1 MVTAKR
7 KPKQLGQILLEQGL
21 ADRGASP
28 TERSRSIGTR
38 RSRSGRV
45 LIDLGYIRE
54 RDLVRALAEQVGL
67 EFVDLAEYRIDARR
81 RAARSPRPSCRRYRA
96 LPIGERDGKLL
107 VAMSDPA
114 NVYALDDIRTITG
127 REVRPVVATSN
138 DVEQAIA
145 KFSGHGRPGRGARVG
160 GRRGARRGNRS
171 SPTIEAAV
179 EDAPIVKLVQ
189 AIMTQAV
196 SDRASDVHIEPTE
209 KDVRVR
215 FRVDGVLH
223 EVMHSPKSIQGGLI
237 SRLKVMADLNIA
249 EKRVPQDG
257 RALDPREHRTLDLR
271 LATLPTVFGEKI
283 VIRILDKSNA
293 LLQLSELGFLP
304 ESFERYERSFR
315 KPYGAILV
323 TGPTG
328 SGKSTTLYATLNIV
342 NSVDKHIVTVEDP
355 VEYRLPGVN
364 QMQVNPK
371 AGLTFASALRSILR
385 ADPDII
391 LIGEVRDRETA
402 MIAVESALTGHLVL
416 SSLHTNDAP
425 SAITRLTE
433 MEVET
438 FLVASALDCV
448 VAQRLARKLCE
459 RCKEAY
465 VPEELEL
472 IEAGY
477 PRHDL
482 PRDGEFFR
490 PVGCGSCANT
500 GYRGRVGMYEVM
512 LMSEEIERLTVDRA
526 SSEHREERGHRA
538 RDEDPPRRRP
548 REGAQPGHI
557 HRRDREGGEV
567 MSIPVEE
574 QEIRFR
580 SRSCWRRCSSAGHR
594 TCTSRWEPRRRSG
607 STATSSGS
615 TSTRSSTPRALQGMI
630 YAILPQK
637 MRERFEQELEL
648 DMSYSLAR
656 QGPVPGQRVP
666 ASATRSARPS
676 GSSRTRSSRSTT
688 SGSRASSPTSRG
700 TRAGSS
706 S

>member
-21 ADRGASP
+21 LEQDQLDRALEEHRNTPKSL
-28 TERSRSIGTR
+28 
-38 RSRSGRV
+38 GRV

-67 EFVDLAEYRIDARR
+67 EFVDLTEYRIDPGIATLIPE
-81 RAARSPRPSCRRYRA
+81 AICRRYRA
-96 LPIGERDGKLL
+96 LAIGERDGKLL

-127 REVRPVVATSN
+127 RDVQPVVATAN

-145 KFSGHGRPGRGARVG
+145 KFTGAGDQVEALASEAVEALEREADLSDV
-160 GRRGARRGNRS
+160 
-171 SPTIEAAV
+171 EAAV

-189 AIMTQAV
+189 AIMNQAV
-196 SDRASDVHIEPTE
+196 TDRASDVHIEPTE

-257 RALDPREHRTLDLR
+257 RVSIRVGTKQLDLR

-293 LLQLSELGFLP
+293 LLKLSDLGFQQHA
-304 ESFERYERSFR
+304 FDRYEEAFR

-342 NSVDKHIVTVEDP
+342 NSVDKHIVTIEDP

-364 QMQVNPK
+364 QIQVNPK

-391 LIGEVRDRETA
+391 LIGEIRDRETA

-425 SAITRLTE
+425 SAISRLTE

-438 FLVASALDCV
+438 FLVASAVDVV
-448 VAQRLARKLCE
+448 VAQRLARLLCE
-459 RCKEAY
+459 KCRE
-465 VPEELEL
+465 VHVPNPEELR
-472 IEAGY
+472 EAGIDVS
-477 PRHDL
+477 RHE
-482 PRDGEFFR
+482 GGQFFR
-490 PVGCGSCANT
+490 AVGCTSCSNT
-500 GYRGRVGMYEVM
+500 GYRGRFGLYEVM
-512 LMSEEIERLTVDRA
+512 PMTEEIERLTVERA
-526 SSEHREERGHRA
+526 SSNAIREVA
-538 RDEDPPRRRP
+538 ID
-548 REGAQPGHI
+548 
-557 HRRDREGGEV
+557 
-567 MSIPVEE
+567 
-574 QEIRFR
+574 
-580 SRSCWRRCSSAGHR
+580 
-594 TCTSRWEPRRRSG
+594 
-607 STATSSGS
+607 
-615 TSTRSSTPRALQGMI
+615 QGMRT
-630 YAILPQK
+630 L
-637 MRERFEQELEL
+637 REDGLEKAAAGL
-648 DMSYSLAR
+648 TSIEEIAR
-656 QGPVPGQRVP
+656 VVK
-666 ASATRSARPS
+666 
-676 GSSRTRSSRSTT
+676 
-688 SGSRASSPTSRG
+688 
-700 TRAGSS
+700 
-706 S
+706 

>member
-21 ADRGASP
+21 LEQDQLDRALEEHRNTPKSL
-28 TERSRSIGTR
+28 
-38 RSRSGRV
+38 GRV

-67 EFVDLAEYRIDARR
+67 EFVDLTEYRIDPGIATLIPE
-81 RAARSPRPSCRRYRA
+81 AICRRYRA
-96 LPIGERDGKLL
+96 LAIGERDGKLL

-127 REVRPVVATSN
+127 RDVQPVVATAN

-145 KFSGHGRPGRGARVG
+145 KFTGAGDQVEALASEAVEALEREADLSDV
-160 GRRGARRGNRS
+160 
-171 SPTIEAAV
+171 EAAV

-189 AIMTQAV
+189 AIMNQAV
-196 SDRASDVHIEPTE
+196 TDRASDVHIEPTE

-257 RALDPREHRTLDLR
+257 RVSIRVGTKQLDLR

-293 LLQLSELGFLP
+293 LLKLSDLGFQQHAYD
-304 ESFERYERSFR
+304 RYEEAFR

-342 NSVDKHIVTVEDP
+342 NSVDKHIVTIEDP

-364 QMQVNPK
+364 QIQVNPK

-391 LIGEVRDRETA
+391 LIGEIRDRETA

-425 SAITRLTE
+425 SAISRLTE

-438 FLVASALDCV
+438 FLVASAVDVV
-448 VAQRLARKLCE
+448 VAQRLARLLCE
-459 RCKEAY
+459 KCREPH
-465 VPEELEL
+465 VPTPEELR
-472 IEAGY
+472 EAGVIDA
-477 PRHDL
+477 RHE
-482 PRDGEFFR
+482 GGQFFR
-490 PVGCGSCANT
+490 AVGCNACSNT
-500 GYRGRVGMYEVM
+500 GYRGRFGLYEVM
-512 LMSEEIERLTVDRA
+512 PMTEEIERLTVERA
-526 SSEHREERGHRA
+526 SSNAIREVA
-538 RDEDPPRRRP
+538 ID
-548 REGAQPGHI
+548 
-557 HRRDREGGEV
+557 
-567 MSIPVEE
+567 
-574 QEIRFR
+574 
-580 SRSCWRRCSSAGHR
+580 
-594 TCTSRWEPRRRSG
+594 
-607 STATSSGS
+607 
-615 TSTRSSTPRALQGMI
+615 QGMRT
-630 YAILPQK
+630 L
-637 MRERFEQELEL
+637 REDGLEKAAAGL
-648 DMSYSLAR
+648 TSIEEIAR
-656 QGPVPGQRVP
+656 VVK
-666 ASATRSARPS
+666 
-676 GSSRTRSSRSTT
+676 
-688 SGSRASSPTSRG
+688 
-700 TRAGSS
+700 
-706 S
+706 

>member
-21 ADRGASP
+21 LEQDQLDRALDEHRNTPKSL
-28 TERSRSIGTR
+28 
-38 RSRSGRV
+38 GRV

-67 EFVDLAEYRIDARR
+67 EFVDLTEYRIDPGIATLIPE
-81 RAARSPRPSCRRYRA
+81 AICRRYRA
-96 LPIGERDGKLL
+96 LAIGERDGKLL

-127 REVRPVVATSN
+127 RDVQPVVATAN

-145 KFSGHGRPGRGARVG
+145 KFSGAGDQVEALASEAVEALEREADLSDV
-160 GRRGARRGNRS
+160 
-171 SPTIEAAV
+171 EAAV

-189 AIMTQAV
+189 AIMNQAV
-196 SDRASDVHIEPTE
+196 TDRASDVHIEPTE

-257 RALDPREHRTLDLR
+257 RVSIRVGAKQLDLR

-293 LLQLSELGFLP
+293 LLKLSDLGFQQHAY
-304 ESFERYERSFR
+304 ERYEEAFR

-364 QMQVNPK
+364 QIQVNPK
-371 AGLTFASALRSILR
+371 AGLTFASALRPILR

-391 LIGEVRDRETA
+391 LIGEIRDRETA

-425 SAITRLTE
+425 SAISRLTE

-438 FLVASALDCV
+438 FLVASAVDVV
-448 VAQRLARKLCE
+448 VAQRLARLLCE
-459 RCKEAY
+459 KCREPHEPN
-465 VPEELEL
+465 PEELR
-472 IEAGY
+472 EAGIDLS
-477 PRHDL
+477 RHAQ
-482 PRDGEFFR
+482 GQFFR
-490 PVGCGSCANT
+490 AVGCTGCSNT
-500 GYRGRVGMYEVM
+500 GYRGRFGLYEVM
-512 LMSEEIERLTVDRA
+512 PMTEEIERLTVERA
-526 SSEHREERGHRA
+526 SSTA
-538 RDEDPPRRRP
+538 
-548 REGAQPGHI
+548 
-557 HRRDREGGEV
+557 
-567 MSIPVEE
+567 
-574 QEIRFR
+574 IRTV
-580 SRSCWRRCSSAGHR
+580 AI
-594 TCTSRWEPRRRSG
+594 E
-607 STATSSGS
+607 
-615 TSTRSSTPRALQGMI
+615 QGMRT
-630 YAILPQK
+630 L
-637 MRERFEQELEL
+637 RDDGLEKAAAGL
-648 DMSYSLAR
+648 TSIEEIAR
-656 QGPVPGQRVP
+656 VVK
-666 ASATRSARPS
+666 
-676 GSSRTRSSRSTT
+676 
-688 SGSRASSPTSRG
+688 
-700 TRAGSS
+700 
-706 S
+706 

>member
-1 MVTAKR
+1 MVTTQH

-21 ADRGASP
+21 V
-28 TERSRSIGTR
+28 TEEHLQRALEEHRNTPKSL
-38 RSRSGRV
+38 GRV

-67 EFVDLAEYRIDARR
+67 EFVDLAEYRIDAS
-81 RAARSPRPSCRRYRA
+81 ATALLPEALCRRYRA
-96 LPIGERDGKLL
+96 LPIGEEDGKLL

-145 KFSGHGRPGRGARVG
+145 KFSGMGDQVEALASEAAEALDDETVL
-160 GRRGARRGNRS
+160 S
-171 SPTIEAAV
+171 EIQAAV

-189 AIMTQAV
+189 AIMTQAA

-237 SRLKVMADLNIA
+237 SRLKVMGDLNIA

-257 RALDPREHRTLDLR
+257 RLSLRVNNRTLDLR

-342 NSVDKHIVTVEDP
+342 NSVDRHIVTVEDP

-416 SSLHTNDAP
+416 STLHTNDAP

-459 RCKEAY
+459 RCKEAF

-526 SSEHREERGHRA
+526 SA
-538 RDEDPPRRRP
+538 
-548 REGAQPGHI
+548 
-557 HRRDREGGEV
+557 
-567 MSIPVEE
+567 
-574 QEIRFR
+574 EIVKNV
-580 SRSCWRRCSSAGHR
+580 AI
-594 TCTSRWEPRRRSG
+594 E
-607 STATSSGS
+607 
-615 TSTRSSTPRALQGMI
+615 QGMKT
-630 YAILPQK
+630 L
-637 MRERFEQELEL
+637 RDDGLEK
-648 DMSYSLAR
+648 AR
-656 QGPVPGQRVP
+656 TGVTSIEEIARVVK
-666 ASATRSARPS
+666 
-676 GSSRTRSSRSTT
+676 
-688 SGSRASSPTSRG
+688 
-700 TRAGSS
+700 
-706 S
+706 